1 MKLFSI
7 TFYFLLFVSFFHTQ
21 IPAVNAIAPDPTSAC
36 GGFWNWFTHH
46 YDSNCKYRSKDSG
59 KEHVVDGKCEDGG
72 KHHIGAISWT
82 KLVCKPF
89 ITAHRCVGPANNP
102 VCQTESPTPRESR
115 SGIKPPSYIPK
126 ITFGGTEFL
135 ITEPP
140 DPLQDLGL

>member
-46 YDSNCKYRSKDSG
+46 YDRAVCL
-59 KEHVVDGKCEDGG
+59 ECVDGG

-89 ITAHRCVGPANNP
+89 ITAHRCTGPASNP
-102 VCQTESPTPRESR
+102 VCQTLDDGGHSLAPFAEGR
-115 SGIKPPSYIPK
+115 SEEMIIMEHP
-126 ITFGGTEFL
+126 EAA
-135 ITEPP
+135 
-140 DPLQDLGL
+140 

>member
-7 TFYFLLFVSFFHTQ
+7 TFYFLLLVSFFHTQ

-46 YDSNCKYRSKDSG
+46 YDSECKYRSKDSG
-59 KEHVVDGKCEDGG
+59 KEHVVDGRAVCLECVDGG

-89 ITAHRCVGPANNP
+89 ITAHRCTGPASNP
-102 VCQTESPTPRESR
+102 TCQT
-115 SGIKPPSYIPK
+115 
-126 ITFGGTEFL
+126 
-135 ITEPP
+135 ITE
-140 DPLQDLGL
+140 DPR

>member
-59 KEHVVDGKCEDGG
+59 KEHVVDGSTFDFLSLLSIFLKGAVRLECEDGG

-102 VCQTESPTPRESR
+102 VCQT
-115 SGIKPPSYIPK
+115 
-126 ITFGGTEFL
+126 
-135 ITEPP
+135 ITE
-140 DPLQDLGL
+140 DPR